1 MSPNGEKIDS
11 FIIINFSVGCDQSL
25 NGSVLQV
32 FSLHDSHDGSHAQSV
47 VGTQG
52 CAFSLYPVAVDICLN
67 GVGNEVVCAVFALLR
82 HHVHVCLQDNALE
95 DMAIKQVVAEFAS
108 DDAGHGLAVRAD
120 GEVPLEAEAEGFREG
135 GLLHLRPRLQ

>member
-1 MSPNGEKIDS
+1 M
-11 FIIINFSVGCDQSL
+11 
-25 NGSVLQV
+25 LQV

-82 HHVHVCLQDNALE
+82 HHVHVCLQDNALAVLHARSGGFAH
-95 DMAIKQVVAEFAS
+95 DDVAGSILESLHAS
-108 DDAGHGLAVRAD
+108 LGS
-120 GEVPLEAEAEGFREG
+120 EVEQE
-135 GLLHLRPRLQ
+135 LLYLFKMS